1 MVILNPDGKV
11 EPILL
16 REDLI
21 ISIIRI
27 QGGSCYSRIFVIYHC
42 KYADNKVRESD
53 KRQKDGHTRTTC
65 RLVLIV
71 AVWVI
76 QINLLTVEIEPHQKL
91 G

>member
-1 MVILNPDGKV
+1 MVILNPDCKV

-16 REDLI
+16 CEDLI

-42 KYADNKVRESD
+42 KHADNKVRESD
-53 KRQKDGHTRTTC
+53 KRQEDAHTRTAC

-71 AVWVI
+71 AVRVV

-91 G
+91 R

>member
-42 KYADNKVRESD
+42 KQAYNKVRESD
-53 KRQKDGHTRTTC
+53 QRQKDAHTRTAC

-71 AVWVI
+71 AVRVV

-91 G
+91 R